1 METTERI
8 QTEKRLATME
18 QKIDNIIDGVKN
30 LRTTIDKVDYK
41 LDNHIK
47 RESEKYEKLDNKYSA
62 KWVETGVIAIT
73 TALII
78 ASIVGLFNFIIK

>member
-8 QTEKRLATME
+8 QTEKRLSKME
-18 QKIDNIIDGVKN
+18 E
-30 LRTTIDKVDYK
+30 K
-41 LDNHIK
+41 LDNLTEKVQDIASDIKDHIK
-47 RESEKYEKLDNKYSA
+47 WEAEKYEKLDSKYSA

-78 ASIVGLFNFIIK
+78 ASIVGLFKFFIK

>member
-8 QTEKRLATME
+8 QTEKRLSKME
-18 QKIDNIIDGVKN
+18 E
-30 LRTTIDKVDYK
+30 K
-41 LDNHIK
+41 LDNLTEKVQDIASDIKDHIK
-47 RESEKYEKLDNKYSA
+47 WEAEKYEKLDSKYSA

-78 ASIVGLFNFIIK
+78 ASIVGLFKLFIK